1 MLEQVLT
8 ELRACGHTVERPDDA
23 GEPTALATG
32 GSGPLDF
39 AAEPVAVERVG
50 SDPTTL
56 VERAADAARSD
67 RATLYVTSA
76 DEATTVGD
84 ILSTPRFV
92 ADERDGFRQFY
103 PVPDRIQLADGS
115 YAAVRATQPTARYG
129 ESARARA
136 DRVLTWREAPGDDDP
151 SLVLDVNRQSTVTLD
166 SVASLTNPGPAS
178 VFPYRY
184 TRRDGSFR
192 VLQGDEEVGR
202 FASIGA
208 MRERGYQPV
217 PVPLVPEHHLRWGT
231 PTLGLAVVDGEQ
243 VHYERITK
251 QEQ

>member
-1 MLEQVLT
+1 MLEQVLA
-8 ELRACGHTVERPDDA
+8 ELRACGHTVERQADA

-32 GSGPLDF
+32 
-39 AAEPVAVERVG
+39 
-50 SDPTTL
+50 
-56 VERAADAARSD
+56 DAARSD

-76 DEATTVGD
+76 DEATAVGD

-92 ADERDGFRQFY
+92 ADERGGFRQFY

-192 VLQGDEEVGR
+192 VLQGDDEVGR
-202 FASIGA
+202 FASIAA

-243 VHYERITK
+243 VHYERIMK
-251 QEQ
+251 SEQ

>member
-1 MLEQVLT
+1 MCDGRFQEVPATVQLVEHVQV
-8 ELRACGHTVERPDDA
+8 
-23 GEPTALATG
+23 
-32 GSGPLDF
+32 GPLLVRFDQL
-39 AAEPVAVERVG
+39 EVRVQVAVVLLCSRDEFDQVVDAFAEFRERDALVWG
-50 SDPTTL
+50 RSEDP
-56 VERAADAARSD
+56 EDARP
-67 RATLYVTSA
+67 
-76 DEATTVGD
+76 E
-84 ILSTPRFV
+84 FV

-166 SVASLTNPGPAS
+166 SVASLTSPGPTS

-192 VLQGDEEVGR
+192 VLHGDDEVGR
-202 FASIGA
+202 FASVGA